1 MPKTKNRDTP
11 GQKLWLGLYRADLY
25 DQEAEKILVPP
36 GVPRLNP
43 ERATKSWLE
52 GMSRHLK
59 ESFPTELRKR
69 REELGL
75 TQQQLADIAELTVT
89 AVAMIERGERAPNLD
104 TAARLCWA
112 LDVAAGV
119 RGEGDIVGEKG
130 TS

>member
-1 MPKTKNRDTP
+1 MPKTKTKDTP

-25 DQEAEKILVPP
+25 DHEAEKMPVPL
-36 GVPRLNP
+36 GASRLNS
-43 ERATKSWLE
+43 ERAIQRWLQ

-59 ESFPTELRKR
+59 ESFPTGLRKR

-75 TQQQLADIAELTVT
+75 TQQELADIAELTVT

-119 RGEGDIVGEKG
+119 TLEQLA
-130 TS
+130 

>member
-1 MPKTKNRDTP
+1 MPRADKKDTP

-25 DQEAEKILVPP
+25 DQEAGKLAVPH
-36 GVPRLNP
+36 GATRSNP
-43 ERATKSWLE
+43 QRATRRWLE

-59 ESFPTELRKR
+59 ESFPAGLRER
-69 REELGL
+69 REQLGL
-75 TQQQLADIAELTVT
+75 TQQQLADTAQLTVT

-119 RGEGDIVGEKG
+119 TPDDLA
-130 TS
+130 